1 MIDPSL
7 LGECRSFLRDP
18 TAEDYAYDD
27 LPGDAAMYTALDRA
41 YKFNQFKLFDLAK
54 TQWHT
59 SEQFNFPGGY
69 DGTYSYQQAF
79 CATYLVCCSYGDGCE
94 YAFGSSGV
102 YAAAGMNDNPYYDAS
117 YAALGECAAFDF
129 YPFAC
134 TDDAVAMATFGADCA
149 TMQSLGYGVPTS
161 TDTSDCADRYAEFE
175 AATAAGT
182 AQTTIQ
188 SGVMNITCYFSTEYG
203 CSPTLSYADFDWT
216 VPIAADGLSLVA
228 TALGGECAMWDGGAK
243 GLQLFPYVGRE
254 VVCAVIQR
262 IVRRWRVS
270 ITPVAL

>member
-7 LGECRSFLRDP
+7 LGECRAFLRDP
-18 TAEDYAYDD
+18 VAAEYAYDD
-27 LPGDAAMYTALDRA
+27 LTGDAAMYTALDRA

-54 TQWHT
+54 TQWYT

-69 DGTYSYQQAF
+69 DGTFSYQQAF

-117 YAALGECAAFDF
+117 YAALDECTALSY
-129 YPFAC
+129 YPLAC
-134 TDDAVAMATFGADCA
+134 TDDTVAMATFGVDCA
-149 TMQSLGYGVPTS
+149 MLQYLGYGVPIN
-161 TDTSDCADRYAEFE
+161 TDTSDCADRYAMFE

-188 SGVMNITCYFSTEYG
+188 SAVMNLTCFFTGEYA
-203 CSPTLSYADFDWT
+203 CSPTLGYADFDWT
-216 VPIAADGLSLVA
+216 VPVADENSLVA
-228 TALGGECAMWDGGAK
+228 TVFRGECAMWDGGAK
-243 GLQLFPYVGRE
+243 GLGLFPCVASPLCVRAPRQLVLRNLHVAHRE
-254 VVCAVIQR
+254 
-262 IVRRWRVS
+262 S
-270 ITPVAL
+270 F